1 MARRI
6 VDDDEE
12 DEDSSPRRQKGAGE
26 GTADTTAPLEA
37 ENGDVGG
44 DFDDDAAN
52 LEISQGDTGR
62 QLGTAIENNAN
73 FPPFKLPQTQIET
86 ISKLVG
92 QFADV
97 NDAITNAM
105 SSVGDAAVDMEELYD
120 DRKVASQKVKTL
132 EGAFCDLIDLQE
144 RMLATK
150 GAVLHLTQTSS
161 RSNNPIQLIATFD
174 EEVKSRCDIG
184 ANMSKADKYG
194 HHEEFRELKRR
205 IWDIHNEGRTMPPAS
220 RWFAINDDIE
230 DGDTE
235 QNGNEDVGDD
245 IVMEHEKQSLKCP
258 ITLTTFEEPVRNTQ
272 CPHIFSKAAILDMIR
287 QGRLDVVECPM
298 PGCSADIHSSNL
310 ITDKVMQR
318 RVQRYKARLSG
329 VHSAIAEEID
339 DDDDDDD
346 NNATLAS
353 TLSRRRRGNRTR
365 ANIKVE

>member
-1 MARRI
+1 MVRRI

-12 DEDSSPRRQKGAGE
+12 DGGDTPRGQAGEGE
-26 GTADTTAPLEA
+26 GTAEITAPLEA
-37 ENGDVGG
+37 ENGDG
-44 DFDDDAAN
+44 DGDEAN
-52 LEISQGDTGR
+52 LQSKRADTGPK
-62 QLGTAIENNAN
+62 LGTAVENNVV
-73 FPPFKLPQTQIET
+73 FPPFKLPQSQIET

-92 QFADV
+92 QFTDV

-120 DRKVASQKVKTL
+120 DRRVASQKVKTL
-132 EGAFCDLIDLQE
+132 EGAFCELIDLQE

-174 EEVKSRCDIG
+174 KEVKSRCEVR

-194 HHEEFRELKRR
+194 NHEEFRELKRR
-205 IWDIHNEGRTMPPAS
+205 IWDIHNEGRTLPPAS

-230 DGDTE
+230 DGDAM

-258 ITLTTFEEPVRNTQ
+258 ITLTTFEEPVRNTH

-287 QGRLDVVECPM
+287 QGRLDVIECPV
-298 PGCSADIHSSNL
+298 PGCNADIHSSNL
-310 ITDKVMQR
+310 IADKVMQR
-318 RVQRYKARLSG
+318 RVQRFKARLSG
-329 VHSAIAEEID
+329 VHSTVAEEID

-346 NNATLAS
+346 NAAQAS
-353 TLSRRRRGNRTR
+353 TLGRRRRGNSTW
-365 ANIKVE
+365 ADIKVE